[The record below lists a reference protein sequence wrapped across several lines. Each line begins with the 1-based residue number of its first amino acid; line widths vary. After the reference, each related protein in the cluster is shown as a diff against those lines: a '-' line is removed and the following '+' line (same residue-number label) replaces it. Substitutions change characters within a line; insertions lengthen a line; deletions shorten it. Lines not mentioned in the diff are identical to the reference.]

1 MTSAL
6 VVASRPEGRRIEM
19 RIVIVGTGYV
29 GLVSAACFARAG
41 EHVACIDIDDK
52 KISMLDRGEVPIYE
66 PGLADAIIEG
76 RSHKRLSF
84 ASDASAAEDAEIVF
98 IAVGTPARASD

>member
-19 RIVIVGTGYV
+19 RIVVVGTGYV

-41 EHVACIDIDDK
+41 HHVACIDIDDR
-52 KISMLDRGEVPIYE
+52 KISMLDQGEVPIYE
-66 PGLADAIIEG
+66 PGLADAIIEA
-76 RSHKRLSF
+76 RSRKRLSF
-84 ASDASAAEDAEIVF
+84 ASDVSAAREADVVF
-98 IAVGTPARASD
+98 IAVGTP